1 MIFRVF
7 LLLLLS
13 TVSLLAAPPREF
25 QVGDN
30 LWRCYSKG
38 KVLRTEAN
46 EFRIIDADD
55 KNGAGLTC
63 TLAAKPGERL
73 TFSGKFKALKQDVE
87 KLYLQIRFMP
97 QKKIVQQEFSLIEEA
112 RAQMERRK
120 V

>member
-25 QVGDN
+25 KVGDN

-38 KVLRTEAN
+38 KVLRTAAN

-63 TLAAKPGERL
+63 TRDANPGERL
-73 TFSGKFKALKQDVE
+73 QFAGKFKALNNNVE
-87 KLYLQIRFMP
+87 KLFLQ
-97 QKKIVQQEFSLIEEA
+97 KA
-112 RAQMERRK
+112 
-120 V
+120 